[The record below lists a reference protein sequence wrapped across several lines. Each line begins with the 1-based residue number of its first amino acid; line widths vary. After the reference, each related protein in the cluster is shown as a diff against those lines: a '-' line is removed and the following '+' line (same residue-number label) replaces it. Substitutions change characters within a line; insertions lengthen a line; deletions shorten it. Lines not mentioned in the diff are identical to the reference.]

1 MQGITFPE
9 DPVHL
14 KNVQMLTMKLISL
27 GFICRYTRLE
37 EGPIVNTYFFKPDIS
52 ALLSKVLS
60 KSEDLA
66 LSVGVES
73 LLIKRERDEISI
85 AVPRFD
91 RQLISYDKLL
101 YWLATNENV
110 REQALPLLMGQTT
123 RGENFTLDLIEQPH
137 VLIGGS
143 TGSGKS
149 VFLNQLLCTLAVLKD
164 PKQLKLI
171 LVDTKQL
178 DLTLMSQLAHVEEM
192 VDKIEPLYRVMDFLK
207 DEVRRRTGLMKG
219 IARNIREYNSLGLGY
234 PLPYYVVVIDELAD
248 IIGQDEEIAKNE
260 DKDTKRTRIAKSLQ
274 TLAQISRAVGIHIIA
289 ATQRPDVRVI
299 SGTIKVNFPT
309 RICFKLP
316 TGVDSRVILDENGA
330 ENLLGRGDYLY
341 KTSTDAQVKRA
352 HGSFV
357 QLDDIAKI
365 LNQHQYIRESFQMM
379 R

>member
-1 MQGITFPE
+1 MPIQLPE
-9 DPVHL
+9 DPTHL
-14 KNVQMLTMKLISL
+14 RNVQMLTMKLISL
-27 GFICRYTRLE
+27 GFVASYTRLE
-37 EGPIVNTYFFKPDIS
+37 EGPIVHTYFFRPQVDAI
-52 ALLSKVLS
+52 LSKVMS
-60 KSEDLA
+60 KAEDLA

-91 RQLISYDKLL
+91 RQIINYDKLL
-101 YWLATNENV
+101 YWLATSEEA
-110 REQALPLLMGQTT
+110 RQAALPLIMGQTT
-123 RGENFTLDLIEQPH
+123 RGENFTLDLIDQPH

-149 VFLNQLLCTLAVLKD
+149 VFLNQLLCSLAVLKSPD
-164 PKQLKLI
+164 ELKLI

-178 DLTLMSQLAHVEEM
+178 DLTLMTQLDHVEEM
-192 VDKIEPLYRVMDFLK
+192 VDKIEHLYKVMENLK
-207 DEVRRRTGLMKG
+207 LEVRRRTNLMKG
-219 IARNIREYNSLGLGY
+219 IARNIREYNKLGY
-234 PLPYYVVVIDELAD
+234 GLPLPYYILVIDELAD
-248 IIGQDEEIAKNE
+248 IIGQDKELAKNE
-260 DKDTKRTRIAKSLQ
+260 DKDTKRTRISESLQ

-289 ATQRPDVRVI
+289 ATQRPDVRVV

-330 ENLLGRGDYLY
+330 ENLLGKGDFLF
-341 KTSTDAQVKRA
+341 KTATDSQVRRA

-365 LNQHQYIRESFQMM
+365 LSQHQFIRESFQMM